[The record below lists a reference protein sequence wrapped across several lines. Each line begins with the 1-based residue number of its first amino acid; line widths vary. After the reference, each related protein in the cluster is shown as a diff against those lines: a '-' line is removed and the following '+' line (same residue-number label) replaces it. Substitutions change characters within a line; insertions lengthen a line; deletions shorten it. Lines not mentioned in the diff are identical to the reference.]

1 MAQNPPPPTPPQFP
15 SPEELKSKIT
25 DFMKQNFGDHVSVA
39 TITEPE
45 PAVAEE
51 DEKPEKTEH
60 KEFEFHL
67 LPRDIKAHLDRFVI
81 KQEEAKKVLAIAV
94 CDHYNHANYLRR
106 LEKEDPNRAQEIEY
120 IKQNVILVGPTG
132 VGKTYLIKHIADLI
146 KVPFV
151 KADATKFSETGY
163 VGGDVEDLVRELVHK
178 ADGDVN
184 LAQFGIIYID
194 EIDKIAS
201 AGNLIGRDV
210 SGRGVQTTLLK
221 LMEETE
227 VPVRSMNDLQAQLQ
241 AAFEFQRRGKAK
253 RDTINTRHILF
264 VVSGAFGK
272 LKEQVARRVRHGQ
285 IGFSAQP
292 IQVMD
297 NELFQ
302 HVTTQDFMEYG
313 FEPEFIGRLPVRVV
327 CEDLDANDLFDIMK
341 FSEGSL
347 LRQYE
352 RAFRAYG
359 IEISFEDE
367 ALRLLAQAAA
377 TEKTGARGLL
387 TVFEKLFRD
396 YKFHLAGSGLTQLRV
411 SAALVREPQRVLEQ
425 LMAEGHKLEAQM
437 LEAGAREF
445 AEKFSKDHG
454 LEISLDE
461 SAIRRLVERAQAERM
476 TMTDLCAHLFKD
488 FQFGLSLI
496 KKNTGRTQFV
506 LNAAAIDAPDK
517 FLSDLV
523 VHTIQLHRRKT
534 PDCMKPLLVAFLDQ
548 TARHLPAR
556 GGCGGSKRLIAC
568 MKRSL
573 ITTLIIGV
581 AVALIV
587 GALHATKVIAGFEAV
602 AAQLVTDYAGATRV
616 VGEKWQYVFVLLIAL
631 GVAWLSLSNPRC
643 GTMARLVINRVI
655 AGGTV
660 WPRVGLLSLPR
671 IFSAGAVSP
680 GGRVCSPRRRR
691 VVGFFAQEPLTSNP
705 HIVCRSRFQRAISP
719 S

>member
-1 MAQNPPPPTPPQFP
+1 MFVFTMAQNPPPPPPQFP

-25 DFMKQNFGDHVSVA
+25 EFMKQNFGDHVSVA
-39 TITEPE
+39 TIAEPE
-45 PAVAEE
+45 SAVAEE
-51 DEKPEKTEH
+51 DEKPEKSEH
-60 KEFEFHL
+60 EQFEFHL

-227 VPVRSMNDLQAQLQ
+227 VPVRSMNDLQGQLQ
-241 AAFEFQRRGKAK
+241 AAFEFQRKGGKAK
-253 RDTINTRHILF
+253 GETITPRHILF
-264 VVSGAFGK
+264 VVSGAFER
-272 LKEQVARRVRHGQ
+272 LKQQVSRRLTQGQ
-285 IGFSAQP
+285 IGFNAEP
-292 IQVMD
+292 RQVMD

-302 HVTTQDFMEYG
+302 FVRTQDFVDYG

-327 CEDLDANDLFDIMK
+327 CEELTADDLYSIMK
-341 FSEGSL
+341 FSEGSI

-367 ALRLLAQAAA
+367 ALRLMAVEAAK
-377 TEKTGARGLL
+377 EKTGARGLL

-396 YKFHLAGSGLTQLRV
+396 FKYYLAGSGLTQLRV
-411 SAALVREPQRVLEQ
+411 TTELVRESKRVLDR
-425 LMAEGHKLEAQM
+425 LMVEGEKHEARM
-437 LEAGAREF
+437 LEDAAIGF
-445 AEKFSKDHG
+445 AEKFGQAHG
-454 LEISLDE
+454 LEIRFDE
-461 SAIRRLVERAQAERM
+461 AALARLVERAHAERM
-476 TMTDLCAHLFKD
+476 TMPDLSAHLFKD
-488 FQFGLSLI
+488 YQFGLSLVQ
-496 KKNTGRTQFV
+496 KNTGQKNFV
-506 LNAAAIDAPDK
+506 LGREAVDAPDK

-523 VHTIQLHRRKT
+523 VQSHY
-534 PDCMKPLLVAFLDQ
+534 P
-548 TARHLPAR
+548 
-556 GGCGGSKRLIAC
+556 
-568 MKRSL
+568 
-573 ITTLIIGV
+573 
-581 AVALIV
+581 
-587 GALHATKVIAGFEAV
+587 TK
-602 AAQLVTDYAGATRV
+602 
-616 VGEKWQYVFVLLIAL
+616 
-631 GVAWLSLSNPRC
+631 
-643 GTMARLVINRVI
+643 
-655 AGGTV
+655 
-660 WPRVGLLSLPR
+660 
-671 IFSAGAVSP
+671 
-680 GGRVCSPRRRR
+680 
-691 VVGFFAQEPLTSNP
+691 
-705 HIVCRSRFQRAISP
+705 
-719 S
+719 